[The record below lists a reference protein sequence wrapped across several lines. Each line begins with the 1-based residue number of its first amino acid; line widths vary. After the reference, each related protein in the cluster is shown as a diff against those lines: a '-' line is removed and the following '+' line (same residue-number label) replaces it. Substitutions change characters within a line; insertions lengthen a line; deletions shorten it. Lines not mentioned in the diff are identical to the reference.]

1 MYLVLRR
8 GAVGSLPVAGQLA
21 GAAAVACVRAFAD
34 DPVVAAWRERPRKV
48 CLRARNPGQWRDV
61 LAERHALA
69 GEPEGAA
76 VAALP
81 PQPPAP
87 RGSLLG
93 RLQAMS
99 GELGRAPDGPP
110 GEAFTYVLNPAAPM
124 SSGKTL
130 AQIGHAAVMAADT
143 GELEDWVAAD
153 CPARVVAP
161 EAAGFAV
168 AEASERCVARVV
180 DAGLT
185 ELPPGTL
192 TVVAL
197 RPDRT
202 PA

>member
-8 GAVGSLPVAGQLA
+8 GAVDALAPAGELA
-21 GAAAVACVRAFAD
+21 GAAAVACVRAFAE
-34 DPVVAAWRERPRKV
+34 DPLVAPWRERPRKV
-48 CLRARNPGQWRDV
+48 CLRARNPAQWQAV
-61 LAERHALA
+61 LEERHALA
-69 GEPEGAA
+69 GDPDGASM
-76 VAALP
+76 AALP

-99 GELGRAPDGPP
+99 GELAPPPSGPP
-110 GEAFTYVLNPAAPM
+110 GEQFTYVLNPAAAM

-143 GELEDWVAAD
+143 GELEDWVGSG
-153 CPARVVAP
+153 CPARVIAP
-161 EAAGFAV
+161 DAAGFAA
-168 AEASERCVARVV
+168 AEASGRCVARVV
-180 DAGLT
+180 DAGIT